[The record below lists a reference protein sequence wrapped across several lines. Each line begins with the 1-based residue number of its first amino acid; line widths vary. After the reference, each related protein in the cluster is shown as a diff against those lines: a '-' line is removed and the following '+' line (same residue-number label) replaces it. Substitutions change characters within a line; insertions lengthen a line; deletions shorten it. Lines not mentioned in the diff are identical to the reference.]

1 MKLVE
6 VVDYDEK
13 DRTVELFSTEGNVK
27 RYIKTILNIDEA
39 LLERKN
45 IDDNISFYQFQNG
58 VSIEIVKETFGEDLF
73 VRADH
78 QISGEIHTMMV
89 TEPKSF
95 METYGFSS
103 LDVDSFFERE
113 ADADIEKAE
122 NRQYNL

>member
-13 DRTVELFSTEGNVK
+13 DRTVEFFSTEGNVK